1 MTENERKSLEGT
13 RSRMINKRLKE
24 SIELCRSVG
33 VPEDKILHN
42 MDEINNF
49 FTRKE

>member
-1 MTENERKSLEGT
+1 MTESERKNLEGT
-13 RSRMINKRLKE
+13 RSRMMDKRLKE

-42 MDEINNF
+42 MEEINDF